1 MTNSFNGPVANCLFT
16 FIREKVPK
24 NNTCG
29 KEYVNSTAG
38 IQLLKQFHW
47 FEMYKQDIDNLI
59 KNDFL
64 SKFNEIIIYTSY
76 VIQHQFSDLS
86 QGEDSNYQLI
96 DILPKFESNFETIYN
111 DLSDQIQKEN
121 NPYVAHDISFGRKG
135 KIHTK
140 KEILYQCT
148 EKTGNEYIK
157 RITTNGET
165 PITIYDI
172 FNVYRDFYG
181 ILYEFIEEGI
191 KISSLIPIFNTYYEK
206 PSKIYKE
213 YIDKNFKFCLNIVQK
228 TIPKYI
234 TETNSHNFFIDIEK
248 VCLTNEHKEIL
259 NKTKNFFDTAHLE
272 ADKKRK
278 ELRKNDDYQRE
289 LTKNEPKLNDTKRYI
304 QELKTHSKSDNY
316 YDYQQARDRL
326 CSQIPVLEK
335 MKLKEADDLINEIH
349 RISIY
354 K

>member
-1 MTNSFNGPVANCLFT
+1 MIFLPLF
-16 FIREKVPK
+16 
-24 NNTCG
+24 
-29 KEYVNSTAG
+29 
-38 IQLLKQFHW
+38 
-47 FEMYKQDIDNLI
+47 
-59 KNDFL
+59 
-64 SKFNEIIIYTSY
+64 
-76 VIQHQFSDLS
+76 
-86 QGEDSNYQLI
+86 
-96 DILPKFESNFETIYN
+96 
-111 DLSDQIQKEN
+111 
-121 NPYVAHDISFGRKG
+121 
-135 KIHTK
+135 
-140 KEILYQCT
+140 
-148 EKTGNEYIK
+148 
-157 RITTNGET
+157 
-165 PITIYDI
+165 
-172 FNVYRDFYG
+172 
-181 ILYEFIEEGI
+181 
-191 KISSLIPIFNTYYEK
+191 LIPIFNTYYEK

-228 TIPKYI
+228 TIPIYI

-316 YDYQQARDRL
+316 HDYQQARDRL